1 MATIDIYNLS
11 GAKVGTFDLADEI
24 FGAVNEDLLW
34 EAVKHYRAG
43 QHRGTHATKA
53 RWQVSGSGKKLWKQK
68 GTGRARI
75 GSIRS
80 PLWRHGGTVHGP
92 VPRSYDYA
100 FPRKKLLGA
109 LRSALASKFA
119 DGKLTVVN
127 AFDVKEPKTKEFRAA
142 LEALKVESTV
152 LIVEAPNAANRNLEL
167 SARNIEGLEL
177 IPGNEVHPYHLLRY
191 DRVIFSHPAIEKLQ
205 LTLKDTLPKR
215 QRKAAKEKTKARRR
229 RRLLRGSACGM
240 KKRRRWPDE
249 IRIPDHSPSGDHR
262 KRFGDQGKPE
272 HAGLPGGSGS
282 DEDGS
287 EAGGADDFQS
297 QSAFRPHGD
306 VSGKRAAAREVCRLS
321 TRLEEGV
328 CTAAG
333 GREDAGV
340 RAEFV
345 RQQKAGS
352 SGSLREP
359 SDKVSRL

>member
-1 MATIDIYNLS
+1 MATIDIHDLS
-11 GAKVGTFDLADEI
+11 GKKVGTFDLADEI

-119 DGKLTVVN
+119 DGKLTIVN
-127 AFDVKEPKTKEFRAA
+127 AFELKESKTKAFRAV
-142 LEALKVESTV
+142 LDALKVEKTV
-152 LIVEAPNAANRNLEL
+152 LIVDVPNSGNRNLEL
-167 SARNIEGLEL
+167 SARNIKGLEL

-205 LTLKDTLPKR
+205 LTLKDSLPKR
-215 QRKAAKEKTKARRR
+215 QHKPEAEKDDEGAKKASASPRKRTRHEKAA
-229 RRLLRGSACGM
+229 
-240 KKRRRWPDE
+240 
-249 IRIPDHSPSGDHR
+249 
-262 KRFGDQGKPE
+262 
-272 HAGLPGGSGS
+272 
-282 DEDGS
+282 
-287 EAGGADDFQS
+287 
-297 QSAFRPHGD
+297 
-306 VSGKRAAAREVCRLS
+306 EV
-321 TRLEEGV
+321 
-328 CTAAG
+328 A
-333 GREDAGV
+333 
-340 RAEFV
+340 
-345 RQQKAGS
+345 
-352 SGSLREP
+352 
-359 SDKVSRL
+359 